1 VSVHAWNAGE
11 VFIPSPA
18 PAVWVGWQTLG
29 GLAAG
34 LAIHQYDIGLMPG
47 TSIQAYPNALQRA
60 LQRALGPD
68 IVVGTEG
75 GSSIAGF
82 LDASLFAWLT
92 VLAGVLAG
100 LGVLNAALMATRERV
115 HDLGVFKAVG
125 MTPRQTIT
133 MVICWV
139 IAPAIIAAAIAL
151 PAGLITQDHLVRQLT
166 SGTALHGA
174 ALPGSFVHVLGGT
187 DLLLLALA
195 GLAIAIAGALGPASW
210 AAQTRTAAV
219 LHTE

>member
-1 VSVHAWNAGE
+1 M
-11 VFIPSPA
+11 FIPNPA
-18 PAVWVGWQTLG
+18 AAIWVSSQTLG
-29 GLAAG
+29 GRAGG
-34 LAIHQYDIGLMPG
+34 LAIHQYDLGLAPG
-47 TSIQAYPNALQRA
+47 TSTRVYTDTLQRA
-60 LQRALGPD
+60 LRRALGPD

-75 GSSIAGF
+75 ATPLGGF
-82 LDASLFAWLT
+82 LDLSLFSGLT
-92 VLAGVLAG
+92 LLVGVLAG

-139 IAPAIIAAAIAL
+139 IAPAAIAAAIGL
-151 PAGLITQDHLVRQLT
+151 PAGLIIQDLLVRQLT
-166 SGTALHGA
+166 SGTALQGT

-195 GLAIAIAGALGPASW
+195 GLAIAMAGALGPASW
-210 AAQTRTAAV
+210 AARTRTSAV